1 MSVSNAMRTYRRAA
15 WWVVPMLPL
24 LIFQARGVKRRVPR
38 LPNAEGPE
46 GVAGT
51 SFSTKNFN
59 LLFLGEST
67 VAGVGVDR
75 HEMGLAGKLGEL
87 LSQHLERPVQWRV
100 CAESG
105 YTVRAVR
112 KLILPDISWDAV
124 DCIVLGLGG
133 NDAFALHSPE
143 KFIAEC
149 DALVTELRR
158 EFGEVPIV
166 FLDTPPI
173 SQFPAF
179 TPLMKRI
186 LGGLSDLLGNALEEY
201 TQGHRH
207 LHFARR
213 SSKFGEKAAELGV
226 QKLFSDGVHPSQL
239 TYQMWAEDT
248 VNYMVAAQIGST
260 EH

>member
-1 MSVSNAMRTYRRAA
+1 MSVSMGMRTYRRAA

-24 LIFQARGVKRRVPR
+24 LILQARGVKRRVPR
-38 LPNAEGPE
+38 LPNAEEPE
-46 GVAGT
+46 GLAGA
-51 SFSTKNFN
+51 SFSTPDFK

-67 VAGVGVDR
+67 VAGVGVER
-75 HEMGLAGKLGEL
+75 HEDGLAGKLAQL
-87 LSQHLERPVQWRV
+87 MSQYLGRPVEWRV
-100 CAESG
+100 SAESG

-186 LGGLSDLLGNALEEY
+186 LGGLSNLLGDALEEY
-201 TQGHRH
+201 TRRH
-207 LHFARR
+207 PGLLFARR
-213 SSKFGEKAAELGV
+213 SNQFRDKAAEMGLEV
-226 QKLFSDGVHPSQL
+226 LFSDGVHPSQL
-239 TYQMWAEDT
+239 TYEMWAEDT
-248 VNYMVAAQIGST
+248 AKYMAAAKIGLA